1 MIMLKGNWLAGPGRG
16 WGREW
21 EAKKSFRCD
30 GKVGLKRLISHYHQK
45 VIWLSQRIHVQILWS
60 VKALLSL
67 HNDEPMVCQLWVGAM
82 VFLPSLSS
90 VAQKRIRPIRFLGC
104 NHPYLNFLPCV
115 YWISFFFFFCYP
127 FFQYFQLFQLFFLCS
142 FFPIHLQRPTCAA
155 DGPAAQPMDVGK
167 TASAR
172 EHQLFFLL
180 TEHPM
185 FMTDQW
191 RRVGECSQ
199 IKQKKFALVIS
210 MWESCP
216 WLMVLQ

>member
-1 MIMLKGNWLAGPGRG
+1 M
-16 WGREW
+16 
-21 EAKKSFRCD
+21 S
-30 GKVGLKRLISHYHQK
+30 
-45 VIWLSQRIHVQILWS
+45 LWS
-60 VKALLSL
+60 VSYELVPWCSF
-67 HNDEPMVCQLWVGAM
+67 P
-82 VFLPSLSS
+82 PSLLWHRNASDPLDS
-90 VAQKRIRPIRFLGC
+90 WDATIPTSISYHVSTEFL
-104 NHPYLNFLPCV
+104 
-115 YWISFFFFFCYP
+115 FFFFFCYP

-180 TEHPM
+180 TEHPV
-185 FMTDQW
+185 FMTAQW